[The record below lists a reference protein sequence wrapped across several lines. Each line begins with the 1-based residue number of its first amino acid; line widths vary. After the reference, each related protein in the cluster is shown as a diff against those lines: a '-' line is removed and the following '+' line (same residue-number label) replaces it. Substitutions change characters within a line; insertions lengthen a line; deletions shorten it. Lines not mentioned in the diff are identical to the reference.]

1 MHPALRTSPI
11 ITLTV
16 SILFT
21 LLGMP
26 AAAQELPPE
35 IQMDR
40 YMLQVD
46 RQIGNA
52 QFAAALRTLE
62 LIVELQDAHGLELAE
77 SFWLKRAEVAM
88 GAGDYADAIASA
100 TRYLEIAGRGGEQY
114 TEALELLDQAVERGC
129 LPERMTAS
137 LESVRTCVALGAD
150 PNGVGADGRTALDWA
165 GERED
170 PAIAAALVEAGA
182 DPAVAAAAATE
193 ELNLP
198 EGRIC
203 TGDYSPDSCWMELA
217 NRPRCYVWN
226 PFPREDMTVSWSG
239 ECSNGLAQ
247 GNGRA
252 TWYQNREVFSTD
264 QGCIVNGKGHGIWPR
279 RTTGRLTFSG
289 HYLEWSFS
297 FSAGERIVANM
308 ASDEVDSYLQVVRDD
323 GTEIASDDDGGSGTN
338 ARVEFRVPA
347 TGQYRIRASAWDNA
361 TGSFVLSV
369 GEHDSGVFSI
379 GEECGPR

>member
-129 LPERMTAS
+129 LPERMT
-137 LESVRTCVALGAD
+137 
-150 PNGVGADGRTALDWA
+150 
-165 GERED
+165 
-170 PAIAAALVEAGA
+170 AALVEAGA